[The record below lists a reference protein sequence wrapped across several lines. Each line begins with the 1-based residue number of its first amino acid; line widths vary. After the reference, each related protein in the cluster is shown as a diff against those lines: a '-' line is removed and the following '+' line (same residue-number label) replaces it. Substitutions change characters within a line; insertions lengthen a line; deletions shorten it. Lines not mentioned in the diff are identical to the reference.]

1 MGASRT
7 VAECPLMSSP
17 APTHAPAP
25 RPVLTVKQAQRAR
38 APWIAMV
45 LSTLMVLGI
54 AAAVL
59 MMNQSPAT
67 PPRADRVDVAAAA
80 ATVPQEEGDL
90 PALAPQV
97 PEGWT
102 SNYARLTRLDGLPT
116 WEVGWVV
123 TETVFAGLRQSAEA
137 DRTWTTLRVG
147 TAPAVG
153 SVETDGVRWEH
164 FTPQGTDEQHLVTR
178 TEGGTVVLTT
188 TGDRAVLEDLARAV
202 AKEIR

>member
-1 MGASRT
+1 
-7 VAECPLMSSP
+7 MSSP

-153 SVETDGVRWEH
+153 SVETDGVTWEQ

-202 AKEIR
+202 TKEIR

>member
-1 MGASRT
+1 M
-7 VAECPLMSSP
+7 AECPLMSSP
-17 APTHAPAP
+17 APTDAPAP
-25 RPVLTVKQAQRAR
+25 RPVLTAKQAQRAR

-45 LSTLMVLGI
+45 LSTLAVLGFV
-54 AAAVL
+54 AVL
-59 MMNQSPAT
+59 LLVNQPPAV
-67 PPRADRVDVAAAA
+67 PERADRVDVAAAA
-80 ATVPQEEGDL
+80 ATVPLEDGDL

-147 TAPAVG
+147 TAPAVDT
-153 SVETDGVRWEH
+153 VKTDGITWEH
-164 FTPQGTDEQHLVTR
+164 FTPQGSDEQHLVTR